1 MTSPS
6 GCTLLRSRSRG
17 LSTPPAVRPEILL
30 CDEPTSAPDPIS
42 AGDIER
48 QLFALKRDYTIVSV
62 TYTLRHARRLADRLI
77 FLYTGELIEQGPT
90 ETIFTEPNDP
100 RTKAYIEGTFG

>member
-1 MTSPS
+1 VRRWRSPE
-6 GCTLLRSRSRG
+6 TINWAYDF
-17 LSTPPAVRPEILL
+17 AVWLYVVALQIAWPE
-30 CDEPTSAPDPIS
+30 S
-42 AGDIER
+42 
-48 QLFALKRDYTIVSV
+48 
-62 TYTLRHARRLADRLI
+62 TLRHARRLANRLI